1 MEFLAEA
8 EKQLEKSLKE
18 LRFVRGG
25 EYLETQF
32 KDYLLENEILSQLTA
47 PGTLEQNR
55 VAERRNRNGLVH
67 A

>member
-32 KDYLLENEILSQLTA
+32 KDYLLENEILSQLTTL
-47 PGTLEQNR
+47 GTSKQND
-55 VAERRNRNGLVH
+55 VTER
-67 A
+67 

>member
-32 KDYLLENEILSQLTA
+32 KDYLLENEILSQLTTL
-47 PGTLEQNR
+47 GTSKQNDFT
-55 VAERRNRNGLVH
+55 ER
-67 A
+67 